1 MSDCILWNKSTDKD
15 GYGQIVL
22 KGKRYLAHRLAYVR
36 ANNLEYSDISGK
48 LVRHKC
54 DNPTCIN
61 PEHLELG
68 THQDNMDDRNKRN
81 RTAKGEDHGNAKLT
95 PQQVKEIRASYIKGS
110 KEYGSPALAR
120 KYNVSFQ
127 QIHKIVT
134 NQRYSGV

>member
-1 MSDCILWNKSTDKD
+1 
-15 GYGQIVL
+15 
-22 KGKRYLAHRLAYVR
+22 
-36 ANNLEYSDISGK
+36 
-48 LVRHKC
+48 
-54 DNPTCIN
+54 
-61 PEHLELG
+61 
-68 THQDNMDDRNKRN
+68 MDDRNKRN